1 MKSTYLTQ
9 VGKNYW
15 QYQGIYFLVAAITT
29 TLSSLKAYASLASH
43 GYIISYVIAASISML
58 FCCHVI
64 ARGIYKF
71 AEKRN
76 NGIFKNVLWLLFN
89 SIICASV
96 YFLLDL
102 AFYHLSP
109 ASFTLNEVFEAIH
122 YESAEGI
129 SIPIK
134 IFMAW
139 TGYWTVI
146 SAWLIV
152 YSFISSSRFYK
163 ALKEQNDS
171 QELKLLLNQINPEF
185 LYATMDAI
193 KTSIDKDTEKAAD
206 IVTQASELFRYNLMS
221 SKTNHADINE
231 ELVSLN
237 NYLGLLKEQNRSP
250 ETIHISLTNQEK
262 IPKLPAM
269 SMIFMLSHILNNA
282 KNQTHALSI
291 EGLIVND
298 NYKIEMLHTS
308 AKKYKS
314 DLSYLKNLRLRLQH
328 MYQGK
333 AQLNVKKDRQ
343 SHKLI
348 LILPLVIES
357 VPSSVH

>member
-15 QYQGIYFLVAAITT
+15 QYQGIYFLVIAITSTISSLT
-29 TLSSLKAYASLASH
+29 TLSSIASKPQ
-43 GYIISYVIAASISML
+43 IISLVLAGLGGMFL
-58 FCCHVI
+58 TCHII

-76 NGIFKNVLWLLFN
+76 NGILKNILWLLLN
-89 SIICASV
+89 SLICASFS
-96 YFLLDL
+96 FLVDMSYVKFSSITFTELFKAMHSEVSDL
-102 AFYHLSP
+102 AFNMKLLLIWS
-109 ASFTLNEVFEAIH
+109 S
-122 YESAEGI
+122 
-129 SIPIK
+129 
-134 IFMAW
+134 
-139 TGYWTVI
+139 YWTTLG
-146 SAWLIV
+146 AWLV
-152 YSFISSSRFYK
+152 LYSFISSSRFYK
-163 ALKEQNDS
+163 ELKEQNDS

-193 KTSIDKDTEKAAD
+193 KTSIDKDTELAAD
-206 IVTQASELFRYNLMS
+206 IVTQASELFRYNLIS
-221 SKTNHADINE
+221 SKNNHADINE
-231 ELVSLN
+231 ELSSLN

-250 ETIHISLTNQEK
+250 ETIHISLKNQQD

-282 KNQTHALSI
+282 KNQAHALSI
-291 EGLIVND
+291 DGTIDNN

-348 LILPLVIES
+348 LTLPLKIKS
-357 VPSSVH
+357 ATNAITT

>member
-15 QYQGIYFLVAAITT
+15 QYQGIYFLVFAIMSTISSLT
-29 TLSSLKAYASLASH
+29 TLSSIASKPQIMSFVL
-43 GYIISYVIAASISML
+43 VSIVSMFL
-58 FCCHVI
+58 SCHII

-76 NGIFKNVLWLLFN
+76 NGIVKNILWLLLN
-89 SIICASV
+89 SLICGSC
-96 YFLLDL
+96 YFLVDMSYLKLGPPTFTFTDMYE
-102 AFYHLSP
+102 AMNSEVSDI
-109 ASFTLNEVFEAIH
+109 SFEM
-122 YESAEGI
+122 
-129 SIPIK
+129 K
-134 IFMAW
+134 ILLTW
-139 TGYWTVI
+139 SGYWTT
-146 SAWLIV
+146 SGAWLV
-152 YSFISSSRFYK
+152 LYSFISSSRFYK
-163 ALKEQNDS
+163 QLKEQSDS

-193 KTSIDKDTEKAAD
+193 KTSIDKDTELAAD

-231 ELVSLN
+231 ELMSLN

-250 ETIHISLTNQEK
+250 ETVHISLKNQED
-262 IPKLPAM
+262 IPNLPAM

-291 EGLIVND
+291 DGYIVND

-308 AKKYKS
+308 VKKYKS
-314 DLSYLKNLRLRLQH
+314 DFSYLKNLRLRLQY
-328 MYQGK
+328 MYKNQ
-333 AQLNVKKDRQ
+333 ARLDVKKDWQ
-343 SHKLI
+343 SHKLT
-348 LILPLVIES
+348 LTLPLKIKS
-357 VPSSVH
+357 ATNAITT

>member
-15 QYQGIYFLVAAITT
+15 QYQGMYFLFFVVTVT
-29 TLSSLKAYASLASH
+29 FSNLKAFASFASH
-43 GYIISYVIAASISML
+43 GYIISYTIAAMFGMF

-64 ARGIYKF
+64 ARGIYKY

-89 SIICASV
+89 SIICATV

-102 AFYHLSP
+102 AFYHLSA
-109 ASFTLNEVFEAIH
+109 ASFTLTDVFEALNVKNS
-122 YESAEGI
+122 ENI
-129 SIPIK
+129 SFSLK
-134 IFMAW
+134 LFMHW
-139 TGYWTVI
+139 TGYWTTMGF
-146 SAWLIV
+146 WLII

-237 NYLGLLKEQNRSP
+237 HYLGLLKEQNRSP
-250 ETIHISLTNQEK
+250 ETIHIQLNNQED

-291 EGLIVND
+291 DGTIINN

-308 AKKYKS
+308 AKKYKA

-333 AQLNVKKDRQ
+333 AQLNVKKDRL
-343 SHKLI
+343 SHKLT
-348 LILPLVIES
+348 LILPLVVNTGS
-357 VPSSVH
+357 

>member
-15 QYQGIYFLVAAITT
+15 QYQGMYFLFFVVTVT
-29 TLSSLKAYASLASH
+29 FSNLKAFASFASH
-43 GYIISYVIAASISML
+43 GYIISYTIAAMFGMF

-64 ARGIYKF
+64 ARGIYKY

-89 SIICASV
+89 SIICATV
-96 YFLLDL
+96 YFLFDL
-102 AFYHLSP
+102 AFYHLSA
-109 ASFTLNEVFEAIH
+109 ASFTLTDVFEALNVKNS
-122 YESAEGI
+122 ENI
-129 SIPIK
+129 SFSLK
-134 IFMAW
+134 LFMHW
-139 TGYWTVI
+139 TGYWTTMGF
-146 SAWLIV
+146 WLII

-250 ETIHISLTNQEK
+250 ETIHIQLNNQED

-291 EGLIVND
+291 EGLIVNN

-308 AKKYKS
+308 AKKYKA

-333 AQLNVKKDRQ
+333 AQLNVKKDRL
-343 SHKLI
+343 SHKLT
-348 LILPLVIES
+348 LILPLVVNTGS
-357 VPSSVH
+357 